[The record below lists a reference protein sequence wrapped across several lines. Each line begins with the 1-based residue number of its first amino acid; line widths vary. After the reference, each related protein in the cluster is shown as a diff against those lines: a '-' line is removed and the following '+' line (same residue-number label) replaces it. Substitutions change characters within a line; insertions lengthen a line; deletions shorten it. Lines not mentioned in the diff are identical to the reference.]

1 MRNLHCILYC
11 VLCLIADNAEMVI
24 HPDRISEYLVF
35 TVKYLYTT
43 NQIGYRKTTMI
54 IQ

>member
-1 MRNLHCILYC
+1 MRNLHCILYF
-11 VLCLIADNAEMVI
+11 VLCPIADNAEMVI

-35 TVKYLYTT
+35 TAKYLHTT